1 MGSPVL
7 KAHLLR
13 ALTRTTLKLATS
25 PIKSPPKIRLD
36 PETTSEDQEV
46 KDVFESFVTNVYT
59 EVSAI
64 KCFINEK
71 FQYPLMYYTVVF
83 SLPNVQRHFEML
95 RYGTDVRSDRY

>member
-59 EVSAI
+59 EVCVCAMKWFI
-64 KCFINEK
+64 KEK
-71 FQYPLMYYTVVF
+71 YQVGEV
-83 SLPNVQRHFEML
+83 L
-95 RYGTDVRSDRY
+95 RY